1 MGIEVKNCFSALH
14 KIFEVPCYVLV
25 KIQAVKGMLKKTL
38 KAFFGGLLQFE
49 EASFPQSEGEQLFG
63 GTGEDVA

>member
-1 MGIEVKNCFSALH
+1 
-14 KIFEVPCYVLV
+14 
-25 KIQAVKGMLKKTL
+25 MLKKTL

-49 EASFPQSEGEQLFG
+49 EASLPQSEGEQLFG